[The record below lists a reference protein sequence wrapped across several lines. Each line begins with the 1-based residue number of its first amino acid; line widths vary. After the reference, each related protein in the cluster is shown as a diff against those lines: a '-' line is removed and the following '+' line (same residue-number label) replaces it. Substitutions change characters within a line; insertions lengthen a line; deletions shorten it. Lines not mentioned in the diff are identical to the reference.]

1 MKTLTL
7 GILCAGLLAG
17 CAARPAPFAQPQAP
31 AFSPAAIAA
40 ASTFAQQ
47 SQSLD
52 QLVIQSSQMALQ
64 RSQNPAVRALAQN
77 LANAHTQLS
86 SQLGSTAQSLS
97 VPINL
102 MGMQG
107 QHSALLLQLQYS
119 TAADFD
125 RSFQNVVVTGLM
137 QGIDL
142 DQHYSASGEIQE
154 LRNFAAG
161 TVPVLQSELAQ
172 AQSLPA
178 KTPTYRRPNIRHSGE
193 RG

>member
-17 CAARPAPFAQPQAP
+17 CAPRPAPFAQPQAP
-31 AFSPAAIAA
+31 AVSPAAIAA
-40 ASTFAQQ
+40 ASAFAQQ

-64 RSQNPAVRALAQN
+64 RSQNPATRALAQN
-77 LANAHTQLS
+77 LINAHTQLS
-86 SQLGSTAQSLS
+86 SQLGSTAQSVS

-107 QHSALLLQLQYS
+107 QHSALLSQLQYS
-119 TAADFD
+119 APADFD
-125 RSFQNVVVTGLM
+125 RSFQNVLATGLM

-142 DQHYSASGEIQE
+142 DQRYSASGEIQE
-154 LRNFAAG
+154 LRNFALSA
-161 TVPVLQSELAQ
+161 VPVLQSELAQ
-172 AQSLPA
+172 AQSLQANTPA
-178 KTPTYRRPNIRHSGE
+178 YRRPNIRHSGE